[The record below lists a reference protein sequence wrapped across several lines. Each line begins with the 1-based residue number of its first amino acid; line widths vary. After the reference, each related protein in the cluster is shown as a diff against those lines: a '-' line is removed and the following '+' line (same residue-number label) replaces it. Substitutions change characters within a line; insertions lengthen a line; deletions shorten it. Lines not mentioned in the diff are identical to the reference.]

1 MGALY
6 ASIPRQ
12 THSKLFAYYNTVSRG
27 IVLHALPD
35 RNKIMVW
42 NIEGKGAK

>member
-12 THSKLFAYYNTVSRG
+12 THSRLFAYYFPVSRG
-27 IVLHALPD
+27 MVLHGLH